1 MIGRRL
7 IRACLTLLLL
17 LLPVEIAMAE
27 PLLIAHRGASGER
40 PEHTLASYERA
51 IDEGADFIEPDLVL
65 TKDGVLVARHENEIN
80 GTTDVADHPEF
91 ADRKTT
97 KTIDGA
103 AVTGWFT
110 EDFTLAELRTLR
122 ARERLPLLRPANTR
136 FNDLYL
142 IPTFEEILKLVRAK
156 EAEAGR
162 RIGLYPETKH
172 PSYFAGIGLPHQAPM
187 LALLE
192 QYGYLTEADP
202 VFIQSFEVGNLQ
214 ALRAATRLRLIQLI
228 DSSGGPADRPDLTY
242 DAMMSVE
249 GLRAIADYADGIGP
263 STSRVLADDGATALV
278 GQAHDA
284 GLQVHIWT
292 LRMENFFLPAQYRRP
307 NDAQG
312 RGDFAGYVRA
322 VAATGVDAVF
332 TDFPAQAR
340 TALEKAAP

>member
-1 MIGRRL
+1 MTGRRL
-7 IRACLTLLLL
+7 IRACLTLLFL

-51 IDEGADFIEPDLVL
+51 IDEGADFVEPDLVL
-65 TKDGVLVARHENEIN
+65 TKDGVLVARHENEIG

-91 ADRKTT
+91 ADRKTS

-136 FNDLYL
+136 FDDLYL

-156 EAEAGR
+156 EAEVGR
-162 RIGLYPETKH
+162 RIGIYPETKH

-202 VFIQSFEVGNLQ
+202 VFLQSFEVGNLQ
-214 ALRAATRLRLIQLI
+214 ALRAVTRLRLIQLI
-228 DSSGGPADRPDLTY
+228 ERTAGPADRPDLTY

-263 STSRVLADDGATALV
+263 STDRVLGDDGATALV

-292 LRMENFFLPAQYRRP
+292 LRMENFFLPLQYQRP
-307 NDAQG
+307 DDAQG

-322 VAATGVDAVF
+322 VAATGVDGVF
-332 TDFPAQAR
+332 TDFPTQTRA
-340 TALEKAAP
+340 ALEKAAP